1 MIAVLALTTLAGKN
15 EQPARTVTVTD
26 QRKAEYI
33 FMQANN
39 EKIKDNFDAFH
50 DLLAHAHEID
60 PGNTAVSFYLGMC
73 MLRMNNTTAE
83 RCEQGL
89 ALMKEHFDAHPQ
101 DLYETTFYSDA
112 NMQLG
117 HPDEA
122 LRAIKALNEHNPNKL
137 ELQVRLADA
146 YAQSGDYAS
155 SNATYDS
162 IEAIFGNAIQIT
174 TSKIENFMAMNDST
188 GALREMRRL
197 LATAPHND
205 SYNLAMSS
213 LFQHY
218 GMSDSA
224 FYYLDRA
231 QEYAPDNGIIY
242 LTRAELYSQAGD
254 SAGYEQQIY
263 NALTAEQLDVDTK
276 LGVLLTYIRGKVAE
290 QDTTQRIDGLFTVL
304 IEQHPHEASIHQLY
318 SEYLYTK
325 KDYKGAIE
333 QLGYSLDVNPT
344 DASSWRNMV
353 ILNMMD
359 DNYPAAI
366 KASEKAIEYNP
377 DNMDLQR
384 YVAGCYHQMKQYDK
398 AIEAYRKLL
407 ALTDSTDV
415 TTRAEI
421 ITGMGDSAFYYLDRA
436 QEYAPDNGIIYLT
449 RAELYSQAGDSA
461 GYEQQIYNA
470 LTAEQLDVDTKLGVL
485 LTYIRGK
492 VAEQDTTQR
501 IDGLFTVLIEQHPHE
516 ASIHQLYSEYLYTKK
531 DYKGAIEQLGYSL
544 DVNPTDASSWR
555 NMVILNMMDDNYPAA
570 IKASE
575 KAIEYNPDN
584 MDLQRY
590 VAGCYHQMK
599 QYDKAIEA
607 YRKLLALTDSTDVT
621 TRAEIITGMG
631 DTYSEIGDTVKTVEC
646 YEQALEIDPLNSS
659 ALNNYAYFLAQRGQ
673 DLDRAERMAARAVK
687 NEPDNANFIDTYAWV
702 YFAKKEYTKALI
714 YIISAVEKDEDNHLL
729 EHYGDILWFNDE
741 RESAIEQWNKA
752 LEQDPDNELLQRKVK
767 DKTYYEK

>member
-1 MIAVLALTTLAGKN
+1 MRRFILTLMTAVLALTTLAGKN

-421 ITGMGDSAFYYLDRA
+421 ITGMGD
-436 QEYAPDNGIIYLT
+436 
-449 RAELYSQAGDSA
+449 
-461 GYEQQIYNA
+461 
-470 LTAEQLDVDTKLGVL
+470 
-485 LTYIRGK
+485 
-492 VAEQDTTQR
+492 
-501 IDGLFTVLIEQHPHE
+501 
-516 ASIHQLYSEYLYTKK
+516 
-531 DYKGAIEQLGYSL
+531 
-544 DVNPTDASSWR
+544 
-555 NMVILNMMDDNYPAA
+555 
-570 IKASE
+570 
-575 KAIEYNPDN
+575 
-584 MDLQRY
+584 
-590 VAGCYHQMK
+590 
-599 QYDKAIEA
+599 
-607 YRKLLALTDSTDVT
+607 
-621 TRAEIITGMG
+621 
-631 DTYSEIGDTVKTVEC
+631 TYSEIGDTVKTVEC